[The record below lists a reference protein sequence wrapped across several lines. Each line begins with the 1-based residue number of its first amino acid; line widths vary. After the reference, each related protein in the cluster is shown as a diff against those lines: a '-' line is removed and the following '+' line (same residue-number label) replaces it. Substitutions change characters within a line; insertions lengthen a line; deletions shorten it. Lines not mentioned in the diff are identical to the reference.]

1 MRYSNPR
8 MADWK
13 QITARIRRARTG
25 KDPAAQLST
34 LYEKTQGAMV
44 AFEWARVFE
53 TASQNAE
60 AAKWYTTAAERFRR
74 ADWKTKAQQA
84 ATRLGAESETHGD
97 SQLDFP
103 QLVPKPLPVPLEDA
117 PFEDNPV
124 RSDASAMPVAE
135 ASSSEAADSDSESDS
150 ETKSE

>member
-34 LYEKTQGAMV
+34 LDGKTQDAVV

-60 AAKWYTTAAERFRR
+60 AAKWYTTAATRFRR
-74 ADWKTKAQQA
+74 ADWKTKAEQA
-84 ATRLGAESETHGD
+84 ATRLSGEPTGD
-97 SQLDFP
+97 SQLAFP
-103 QLVPKPLPVPLEDA
+103 RLRPPAIPIPEAGA
-117 PFEDNPV
+117 PFED
-124 RSDASAMPVAE
+124 SAIIFDAIASAPAE
-135 ASSSEAADSDSESDS
+135 AASTESSELES
-150 ETKSE
+150 